1 MTAVRT
7 SLSGLE
13 PSHTVRQEDTDTCTA
28 GPVNCK
34 LDFPA
39 FSRQFSGVNDMAD
52 EETEERQGS
61 DWPSGQ
67 TASNPGSRDTHL
79 TPESSRLDLRGPF

>member
-1 MTAVRT
+1 
-7 SLSGLE
+7 
-13 PSHTVRQEDTDTCTA
+13 
-28 GPVNCK
+28 
-34 LDFPA
+34 
-39 FSRQFSGVNDMAD
+39 MAD

-79 TPESSRLDLRGPF
+79 TPESSWLDLRGPF